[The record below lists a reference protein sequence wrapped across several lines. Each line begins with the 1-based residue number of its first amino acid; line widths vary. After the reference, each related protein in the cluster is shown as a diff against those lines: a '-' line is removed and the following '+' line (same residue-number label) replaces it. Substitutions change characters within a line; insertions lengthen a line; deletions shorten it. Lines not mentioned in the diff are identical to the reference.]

1 MDFTLDQ
8 LRALDAIARTGSF
21 AKAAA
26 DLHKVPSAISY
37 AIQGLESALGIEVF
51 DRTRRKAVL
60 TPAGHRI
67 LEASRG
73 VIGQAHAL
81 QGVAAELKDGWEPE
95 FHVVVDGALPMAPL
109 MRCVRRFADPDVPT
123 CLRLDIEY
131 QEGVVDRFESDPADV
146 ALVLGLAGDGDEVGL
161 DCTPLG
167 KLELLLVASSEHP
180 LASGTA
186 DPETR
191 SAYAELVVRD
201 SSPQYAKRSKA
212 SFIGSRNVVY
222 LSDFHAKRFALLE
235 AAGFGWIPRHFIE
248 ADIKQGRLVQLNAE
262 PSSWT
267 YEPQIVV
274 REGHRLGRGGQLF
287 LDTMQA

>member
-73 VIGQAHAL
+73 VIGQAHTL
-81 QGVAAELKDGWEPE
+81 QGVASELKDGWEPE

-131 QEGVVDRFESDPADV
+131 QEGVVDRFENDPADTS
-146 ALVLGLAGDGDEVGL
+146 ALVAFS
-161 DCTPLG
+161 C
-167 KLELLLVASSEHP
+167 
-180 LASGTA
+180 
-186 DPETR
+186 
-191 SAYAELVVRD
+191 
-201 SSPQYAKRSKA
+201 KR
-212 SFIGSRNVVY
+212 
-222 LSDFHAKRFALLE
+222 
-235 AAGFGWIPRHFIE
+235 
-248 ADIKQGRLVQLNAE
+248 
-262 PSSWT
+262 
-267 YEPQIVV
+267 
-274 REGHRLGRGGQLF
+274 
-287 LDTMQA
+287 

>member
-1 MDFTLDQ
+1 M
-8 LRALDAIARTGSF
+8 
-21 AKAAA
+21 
-26 DLHKVPSAISY
+26 
-37 AIQGLESALGIEVF
+37 F
-51 DRTRRKAVL
+51 DRSRRKAVL

-67 LEASRG
+67 LQASRD
-73 VIGQAHAL
+73 VIQQARVLVDIASEI
-81 QGVAAELKDGWEPE
+81 VDGWEPE

-146 ALVLGLAGDGDEVGL
+146 ALVLGFAGDGDSDGL

-167 KLELLLVASSEHP
+167 ELELILVASSEHP
-180 LASGTA
+180 LASGPATPQA
-186 DPETR
+186 R
-191 SAYAELVVRD
+191 ASYAELVVRD
-201 SSPQYAKRSKA
+201 SSPQYAKRSKS

-222 LSDFHAKRFALLE
+222 LSDFHTKRFALLE

-248 ADIKQGRLVQLNAE
+248 AELKQGRLVQLDAD
-262 PSSWT
+262 PSTWT
-267 YEPQIVV
+267 YYPQIVV

-287 LDTMQA
+287 LDTMQG